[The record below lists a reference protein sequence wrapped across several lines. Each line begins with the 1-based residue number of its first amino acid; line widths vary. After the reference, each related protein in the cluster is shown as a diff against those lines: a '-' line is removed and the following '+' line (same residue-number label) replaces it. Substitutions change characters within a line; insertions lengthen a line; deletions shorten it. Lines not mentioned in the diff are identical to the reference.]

1 MRKPLM
7 TAVIG
12 AAVMF
17 VVIACAVI
25 APPKEPTWVVMSRA
39 ISEESLAVG
48 ELAES
53 MALALY
59 EADQKTAAQAATSII
74 GHVNPYTGEAP
85 DCLANVVIAQSNYYE
100 LLGESS
106 KLVIAAIKGK
116 DWDQLIPVGELL
128 LQAEDASIRLY
139 EEVLAI
145 NPAACD

>member
-1 MRKPLM
+1 MS
-7 TAVIG
+7 AVIG

-48 ELAES
+48 EIAES

-59 EADQKTAAQAATSII
+59 EADQKTAARSAASI
-74 GHVNPYTGEAP
+74 VKYLDRPAGEAP

-106 KLVIAAIKGK
+106 RLVIAAIKGK
-116 DWDQLIPVGELL
+116 DWDQLIPAGELL

-139 EEVLAI
+139 NEVLAI

>member
-1 MRKPLM
+1 MA
-7 TAVIG
+7 AVIG

-53 MALALY
+53 MAIALY

-116 DWDQLIPVGELL
+116 DWDQLIPAGELL

-139 EEVLAI
+139 NEVLAI

>member
-1 MRKPLM
+1 MA
-7 TAVIG
+7 AVIC

-74 GHVNPYTGEAP
+74 GHVDLPAGEAP
-85 DCLANVVIAQSNYYE
+85 DCLANVVIAQSNYYQ
-100 LLGESS
+100 LLGKSS
-106 KLVIAAIKGK
+106 QLVIEAIKGK
-116 DWDQLIPVGELL
+116 DWDQLIPAGKLL

-139 EEVLAI
+139 NEVLAI

>member
-1 MRKPLM
+1 MS
-7 TAVIG
+7 AVIG

-39 ISEESLAVG
+39 ISEEALAVG

-59 EADQKTAAQAATSII
+59 EADQKTAARSAASIAEYLDQPPRE
-74 GHVNPYTGEAP
+74 VPE
-85 DCLANVVIAQSNYYE
+85 CLANVVIAQSNYYE

-106 KLVIAAIKGK
+106 RLVIAAIKGK
-116 DWDQLIPVGELL
+116 DWDQLIPAGELL

-139 EEVLAI
+139 NEVLAI

>member
-1 MRKPLM
+1 MS
-7 TAVIG
+7 AVIG

-39 ISEESLAVG
+39 ISEEALAVG

-59 EADQKTAAQAATSII
+59 EADQKTAARSAASIAEYLDQPPRE
-74 GHVNPYTGEAP
+74 VPE
-85 DCLANVVIAQSNYYE
+85 CLANVVIAQSNYYE
-100 LLGESS
+100 LLGGSS
-106 KLVIAAIKGK
+106 RLVIAAIKGK
-116 DWDQLIPVGELL
+116 DWDQLIPAGELL

-139 EEVLAI
+139 NEVLAI